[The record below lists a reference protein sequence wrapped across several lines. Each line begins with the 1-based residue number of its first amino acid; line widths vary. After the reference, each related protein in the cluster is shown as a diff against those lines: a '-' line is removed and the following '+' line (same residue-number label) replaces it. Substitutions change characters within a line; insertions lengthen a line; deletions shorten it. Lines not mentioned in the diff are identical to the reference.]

1 MMWDMWKKSF
11 YAWEDTTAKYLETV
25 LRNPLVLGGTGTMLK
40 TTMKARTAQQKA
52 MSDMWAKVGLPTRA
66 DQERTLH
73 ALNQLQSRLM
83 DLEEQLEAT
92 KKD

>member
-1 MMWDMWKKSF
+1 MIWDMWKKGF
-11 YAWEDTTAKYLETV
+11 YAWEETTANYLEQV
-25 LRNPLVLGGTGTMLK
+25 LRNPAVLGPAGLMLK

-52 MSDMWAKVGLPTRA
+52 MSDLWSNLGLSTRA

-73 ALNQLQSRLM
+73 ALNQVQSRLM
-83 DLEEQLEAT
+83 DLEEKLDAA